1 MPVAISVT
9 ADGESPIMALLEHL
23 VGYDKKA
30 MFDEIGAYGVSS
42 SEHRFINQSDVDGN
56 PWKQSWRAKLQ
67 GRRTK
72 DGVASSGE
80 TGRDTGQLL
89 SGLHH
94 NVLANGVE
102 WGSDKEYSIPFH
114 FGAHIVPKTAQYLVF
129 NVGGNW
135 RKVKE
140 VTNPPRSFLG
150 INNDDDESILNI
162 IGRHL
167 SG

>member
-1 MPVAISVT
+1 MPIAISLQ
-9 ADGESPIMALLEHL
+9 ADGESAIIKVFEHL
-23 VGYDKKA
+23 LGYDQKA

-42 SEHRFINQSDVDGN
+42 SEQRFLEQSDVNGN
-56 PWKQSWRAKLQ
+56 PWKQSWRARLQ
-67 GRRTK
+67 G
-72 DGVASSGE
+72 GE

-89 SGLHH
+89 SSLHH
-94 NVLANGVE
+94 NVLSNGVE
-102 WGSDKEYSIPFH
+102 WGSDKQYSIPFH

-140 VTNPPRSFLG
+140 VVNPPRPFLG
-150 INNDDDESILNI
+150 INAEDDEEILNI

-167 SG
+167 SV

>member
-23 VGYDKKA
+23 IGYDKQA

-42 SEHRFINQSDVDGN
+42 TQIRFVDQSDVDGN

-67 GRRTK
+67 NGQTL
-72 DGVASSGE
+72 
-80 TGRDTGQLL
+80 RDTGRLMN
-89 SGLHH
+89 SMTH
-94 NVLANGVE
+94 NVLNNGVE
-102 WGSDKEYSIPFH
+102 WGTNVDYAAALH
-114 FGAHIVPKTAQYLVF
+114 YGAHIVPKTAQYLVF
-129 NVGGNW
+129 NVSGNW

-150 INNDDDESILNI
+150 INNEDDESILNI

>member
-1 MPVAISVT
+1 MPVAIT
-9 ADGESPIMALLEHL
+9 IKAENESPVLKMFEHL
-23 VGYDKKA
+23 IGYDKKA

-42 SEHRFINQSDVDGN
+42 TQLRFVDQSDVDGN

-67 GRRTK
+67 NGQTL
-72 DGVASSGE
+72 
-80 TGRDTGQLL
+80 RDKGLL
-89 SGLHH
+89 MNSLTH
-94 NVLANGVE
+94 NSFENGVE
-102 WGSDKEYSIPFH
+102 WGTNIEYAIPMH
-114 FGAHIVPKTAQYLVF
+114 FGSHILPKTGQYLVF
-129 NVGGNW
+129 NVAGNW

-150 INNDDDESILNI
+150 INQDDDEEILDI

>member
-1 MPVAISVT
+1 MPIAISLQ
-9 ADGESPIMALLEHL
+9 ADGESAIIKVFERLL
-23 VGYDKKA
+23 GYDKKA

-42 SEHRFINQSDVDGN
+42 SEQRFLEQSDVNGN
-56 PWKQSWRAKLQ
+56 PWKQSWRARLQ
-67 GRRTK
+67 G
-72 DGVASSGE
+72 GE

-89 SGLHH
+89 SSLHR
-94 NVLANGVE
+94 NVLSNGVE
-102 WGSDKEYSIPFH
+102 WGSDKQYSIPFH

-140 VTNPPRSFLG
+140 VTNPPRPFLG
-150 INNDDDESILNI
+150 INAEDDEEILNI